1 MEVRKIQR
9 NTDGTSLSVVIPN
22 NFCEKLGLRYGDLM
36 MMRLDAGN
44 KIILSEKVDLSPSVL
59 AQAGV
64 TMYPPPSE
72 LRDKGD
78 YTSI

>member
-1 MEVRKIQR
+1 MEVRKIQK
-9 NTDGTSLSVVIPN
+9 NNDGTSLSIVIPN
-22 NFCEKLGLRYGDLM
+22 TFCERLGLRYGDLM

-64 TMYPPPSE
+64 TMIPQPTN
-72 LRDKGD
+72 RRD
-78 YTSI
+78 YTEI

>member
-9 NTDGTSLSVVIPN
+9 NNDGTSLSVVIPN
-22 NFCEKLGLRYGDLM
+22 AFCEKLGLRYGDLM
-36 MMRLDAGN
+36 MMRLDAAN
-44 KIILSEKVDLSPSVL
+44 KIILSEKVDMSPSVL

-64 TMYPPPSE
+64 TMRPPPST
-72 LRDKGD
+72 LPDKGD